1 MGSVVGLTGGYICL
15 NVGLYGYIGD
25 VTSSE
30 SRTARMSVLNG
41 VFSLGYVVG
50 NILGGQ
56 LYKVNPDTISV
67 FFCEF
72 QYNDFPY
79 CKAMTYGVA
88 ILHS

>member
-25 VTSSE
+25 VTSAE

-56 LYKVNPDTISV
+56 LYKVEDLDNLSV
-67 FFCEF
+67 IY
-72 QYNDFPY
+72 YNQRP
-79 CKAMTYGVA
+79 
-88 ILHS
+88 L

>member
-1 MGSVVGLTGGYICL
+1 MVGLTGGYICL

-25 VTSSE
+25 VTSAE

-56 LYKVNPDTISV
+56 LYKVHLDTLLSV
-67 FFCEF
+67 IHCVL
-72 QYNDFPY
+72 NI
-79 CKAMTYGVA
+79 MTFHIA
-88 ILHS
+88 KQ

>member
-50 NILGGQ
+50 NLLGGQ
-56 LYKVNPDTISV
+56 LYKVNLDTISV
-67 FFCEF
+67 FFVNF
-72 QYNDFPY
+72 NITIFHIAKQ
-79 CKAMTYGVA
+79 
-88 ILHS
+88 